1 MRQTTSLR
9 VILNVKTNTVFWS
22 PVKIFIFTATNEHHN
37 LHSFGMRALDVPVMG
52 HLDHISVALDADYS
66 PKGNEFVSATFKSAR
81 LFPVDKSRSR
91 KVYHTK
97 WMQHVICVK
106 WTSNSKYIMCWS
118 DEMNIHLWKANAS
131 EKLSVLISQEKAANE
146 CTSKLKE
153 KLLHHPH
160 IKWIACHRHLTKS
173 IYGQIQEQCT
183 TKEAHERK
191 KVNCCKHSMPESMPI
206 VSERKKVI
214 VAVVK

>member
-1 MRQTTSLR
+1 MNFCDKQRTDPTCSINWGFDSTNGVKFSVIETFLLGSCSSDRNIILHIMRQTTSLR

-22 PVKIFIFTATNEHHN
+22 PMKIFIFTATNEHHN

-97 WMQHVICVK
+97 
-106 WTSNSKYIMCWS
+106 
-118 DEMNIHLWKANAS
+118 
-131 EKLSVLISQEKAANE
+131 
-146 CTSKLKE
+146 
-153 KLLHHPH
+153 
-160 IKWIACHRHLTKS
+160 
-173 IYGQIQEQCT
+173 
-183 TKEAHERK
+183 
-191 KVNCCKHSMPESMPI
+191 
-206 VSERKKVI
+206 
-214 VAVVK
+214 